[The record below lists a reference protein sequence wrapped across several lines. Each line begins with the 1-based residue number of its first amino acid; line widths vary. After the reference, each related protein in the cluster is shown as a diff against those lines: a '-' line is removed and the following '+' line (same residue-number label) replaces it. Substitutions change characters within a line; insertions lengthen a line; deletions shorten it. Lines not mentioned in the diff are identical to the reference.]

1 MGDQISENST
11 LLPSARNSLTRK
23 GYSFPKIRCCI
34 ESKAACLILLWNFAV
49 LLGYIGVYDMKT
61 IIQVSHSSMI
71 IITFYGV
78 VTVIAIFSPIAG
90 LLTDIRF
97 SRYKAILCSSC
108 VIIAQITILIL
119 LLLTTVLSKISLD
132 IENVQGKPFVSCLVI

>member
-1 MGDQISENST
+1 MEDPISENST

-34 ESKAACLILLWNFAV
+34 ESKAARLILLWNFAV
-49 LLGYIGVYDMKT
+49 LHGFIGFYDMKT
-61 IIQVSHSSMI
+61 VIQVSHSSLIM
-71 IITFYGV
+71 ITFYGL

-97 SRYKAILCSSC
+97 SRYRAVLCSSYAFIAH
-108 VIIAQITILIL
+108 IIIFILIIF
-119 LLLTTVLSKISLD
+119 TAVLSK
-132 IENVQGKPFVSCLVI
+132 ENLLLPL